1 MAISA
6 KKEASKSVKDRAKKL
21 RETIS
26 RHSRLYHVI
35 DKPEISDTAYD
46 ELEQELIRLEA
57 EYPSLKNTDSPT
69 QRVGGEPL
77 KEFKKVKHKFP
88 QWSFN
93 DVFSPEELVEFN
105 ARTKR
110 FLKGQTPTYACEL
123 KIDGLKVIF
132 EYQKG
137 IFKQAATRGDGAMGE
152 DVTLNVR
159 TIESVPLKLS
169 KEIDIIVEGE
179 VWMKKSTL
187 ISLNK
192 ERLKKGEE
200 PFANPRNVAAGSIRQ
215 LDPKIAASR
224 KLETYIY
231 DIAVSSVSIPNE
243 QYQELKFLEELGF
256 KVNPHFKH
264 VNSIDDAI
272 SYWNK
277 WRESSKKEDYQVDG
291 IVLKVNE
298 RKLQERLGYT
308 GKAPRFAVAFK
319 FPAEQVTTVVEDI
332 KVQVGRTGALTPVAH
347 LKPVLVYGSV
357 VSRATLH
364 NEDEIE
370 RLDVR
375 IGDTVILQKAGDVI
389 PDIVSALKEMRTGKE
404 KVFSFP
410 KNCPECGS
418 SVQKKKIG
426 GGGKKE
432 ESAAYYCFNKK
443 CPAKDRRR
451 LYHFAS
457 KKALNIEGLGPKI
470 IDLLVENN
478 LVSSYDDFFTLKKGD
493 LMALPRFAEKSAD
506 NLLEEIDKAR
516 DVELP
521 RFIVALSIPQVG
533 EETAYDLAEHF
544 GDIKFLSFAKKE
556 ELMAIEGVGETVADS
571 IISWFDDAHNKKLLE
586 DLLAFVSVKNV
597 AVSKK
602 KVGRLGGKVLVI
614 TGTFS
619 SLSRDEAK
627 EIVRKQGGN
636 VSGSVSK
643 STDFI
648 VVGENPGSKLSE
660 AKKLGVP
667 IISEQEFLKML

>member
-1 MAISA
+1 MDPFAE
-6 KKEASKSVKDRAKKL
+6 KKAPKSVIDRIKKL
-21 RETIS
+21 RETIN
-26 RHSRLYHVI
+26 RHSHLYHAL
-35 DKPEISDTAYD
+35 DKPEIADTAYD
-46 ELEQELIRLEA
+46 ELEQDLILLET
-57 EYPSLKNTDSPT
+57 EYPSLKTVDSPT
-69 QRVGGEPL
+69 QRVGGKPL

-93 DVFSPEELVEFN
+93 DTFTPEGAREFDS
-105 ARTKR
+105 RVKR
-110 FLKGQTPTYACEL
+110 FLKGEIPTYICEL
-123 KIDGLKVIF
+123 KIDGLKVVL
-132 EYQKG
+132 EYQSG
-137 IFKQAATRGDGAMGE
+137 ILVQALTRGDGVVGE
-152 DVTLNVR
+152 NVTENVR
-159 TIESVPLKLS
+159 TIKSVPLKLA
-169 KEIDIIVEGE
+169 KEINIVVEGE

-187 ISLNK
+187 RSLNK

-224 KLETYIY
+224 KLEVYVY
-231 DIAVSSVSIPNE
+231 DVALSSVSIPEE
-243 QYQELKFLEELGF
+243 QYEELKFLGGLGF

-264 VNSIDDAI
+264 VSTIEGAI

-277 WRESSKKEDYQVDG
+277 WRESAQNEDYQIDG
-291 IVLKVNE
+291 VVVKVNE
-298 RKLQERLGYT
+298 RKLQERLDYT

-332 KVQVGRTGALTPVAH
+332 KIQVGRTGALTPVAH

-364 NEDEIE
+364 NEDEIR

-389 PDIVSALKEMRTGKE
+389 PDIVSVLKEMRTGKE
-404 KVFSFP
+404 KVFPFP
-410 KNCPECGS
+410 KSCPECGS
-418 SVQKKKIG
+418 PVQKKKIG
-426 GGGKKE
+426 VGGD
-432 ESAAYYCFNKK
+432 SAAYYCVNKK

-506 NLLEEIDKAR
+506 NLLEEIEKAR
-516 DVELP
+516 EVEFP
-521 RFIVALSIPQVG
+521 RLIIALSIPQVG
-533 EETAYDLAEHF
+533 EETAYDLAERF
-544 GDIKFLSFAKKE
+544 PDIKTLSSAKRE
-556 ELMAIEGVGETVADS
+556 ELIAIDGVGDTVADS
-571 IISWFDDAHNKKLLE
+571 IISWFGDVHNKKLLE
-586 DLLAFVSVKNV
+586 NLLALVSVKGFSV
-597 AVSKK
+597 VKK
-602 KVGRLGGKVLVI
+602 KTGKLIGKILVL
-614 TGTFS
+614 TGSLS

-627 EIVRKQGGN
+627 ELIRKQDGN

-643 STDFI
+643 NTDFVI
-648 VVGENPGSKLSE
+648 AGENSGTKLNE
-660 AKKLGVP
+660 AKKLGVQ
-667 IISEQEFLKML
+667 IISEQEFLKMLQ